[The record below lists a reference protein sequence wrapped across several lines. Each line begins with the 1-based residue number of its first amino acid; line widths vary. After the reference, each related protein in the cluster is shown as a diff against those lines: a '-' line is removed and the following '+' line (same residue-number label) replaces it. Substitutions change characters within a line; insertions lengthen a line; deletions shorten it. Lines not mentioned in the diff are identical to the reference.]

1 MAGVAPGASL
11 TDAGTVSTVLL
22 LSRVTIDPP
31 AGALSASVT
40 LHVPVEPGLRLMG
53 QVSAET
59 RTGAARIIGE
69 VFELLPSGAGTG
81 AVGLL
86 LKVAAVALKVAVVPP
101 AATLTE
107 AGTESDALLLA
118 SV

>member
-1 MAGVAPGASL
+1 MTLKLAVVAPDASL

-22 LSRVTIDPP
+22 LSSVTVDPP

-59 RTGAARIIGE
+59 RTGAARIIVE
-69 VFELLPSGAGTG
+69 VFELLPS
-81 AVGLL
+81 
-86 LKVAAVALKVAVVPP
+86 VAVTV
-101 AATLTE
+101 A
-107 AGTESDALLLA
+107 
-118 SV
+118 V